1 MISQRKVIDYT
12 SRDTLLYNKYK
23 RTVLDDIDI
32 MLMENK
38 IEIFDNQSRT
48 GEAIVNNYKNLS
60 VINQIVLGKTQSG
73 KTGMMLATI
82 KKLLESEIIIP
93 AENIFVITGLSSLD
107 WKRQTI
113 DIFPIRIKDNI

>member
-1 MISQRKVIDYT
+1 MISQRKVIDY
-12 SRDTLLYNKYK
+12 SVRDTVLYNKYK

-48 GEAIVNNYKNLS
+48 ADIIINNYKNLY

-73 KTGMMLATI
+73 KTGMMLTTI
-82 KKLLESEIIIP
+82 KKI
-93 AENIFVITGLSSLD
+93 
-107 WKRQTI
+107 
-113 DIFPIRIKDNI
+113 IRI